1 MDEDELLDAY
11 HGAHPYSYGGQQ
23 RVQDFVNI
31 DDGELKTVLSKSDI
45 YTGYKELKKKQNFH
59 LLLEP
64 MATII
69 FGKQI

>member
-45 YTGYKELKKKQNFH
+45 YMDYILYVLCVFYILNLFRY
-59 LLLEP
+59 
-64 MATII
+64 I
-69 FGKQI
+69 